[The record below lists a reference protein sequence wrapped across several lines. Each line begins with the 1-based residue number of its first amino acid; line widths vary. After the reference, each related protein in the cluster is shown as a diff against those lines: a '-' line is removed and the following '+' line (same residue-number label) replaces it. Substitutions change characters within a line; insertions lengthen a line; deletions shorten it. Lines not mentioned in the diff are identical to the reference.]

1 MRSSAAS
8 IKSEKMLNAPIP
20 STLWSMTWP
29 MIFGVLTLLSFNL
42 VDTFFI
48 SLLGTE
54 SLAAIGFT
62 FPVTF
67 TIISLTIGL
76 GIGTS
81 AVIARK
87 LGADDYE
94 EARHCGSSA
103 LWLAASLV
111 ALLALFGF
119 LFSQPIFSMLGASAE
134 IQPLINQYMNIWFA
148 GAVFL
153 VLPMVG
159 NSILRAAG
167 DTKTPSLIMAAGGLT
182 NAILD
187 PILIFGWGPIP
198 AMGMQGAAYASV
210 SSWLIGFTAII
221 YLLVWRNKLIDPL
234 PPSVKEF
241 IKYARQLMKIGL
253 PAASANMLTPIAMG
267 ILTAIV
273 ATHGAP
279 AVAAFG
285 AGARIESIASVV
297 ILALSMAL
305 PPFISQN
312 FGAGKIRRVQ
322 EAYKTALQ
330 FVLLM
335 QAVMYLCMLALLP
348 LIQLAFARDAE
359 VARVLALF
367 VWIMPIGYGL
377 QGWIILTN
385 SSLNALHLPIQA
397 LWLSIIRLF
406 VMFVPLSWLGNTFF
420 GLPGLFAGGVIANV
434 ITAVIAYRWFMG
446 ETNGQAGIIDK
457 ETAARLQKNA
467 LANAQKP
474 EGEQHGA

>member
-1 MRSSAAS
+1 
-8 IKSEKMLNAPIP
+8 
-20 STLWSMTWP
+20 
-29 MIFGVLTLLSFNL
+29 
-42 VDTFFI
+42 
-48 SLLGTE
+48 
-54 SLAAIGFT
+54 
-62 FPVTF
+62 
-67 TIISLTIGL
+67 
-76 GIGTS
+76 
-81 AVIARK
+81 
-87 LGADDYE
+87 
-94 EARHCGSSA
+94 
-103 LWLAASLV
+103 
-111 ALLALFGF
+111 
-119 LFSQPIFSMLGASAE
+119 
-134 IQPLINQYMNIWFA
+134 
-148 GAVFL
+148 
-153 VLPMVG
+153 MVG

-167 DTKTPSLIMAAGGLT
+167 DTKTPSLIMAAGGLA

-210 SSWLIGFTAII
+210 GSWLIGFAAII
-221 YLLVWRNKLIDPL
+221 YLLVWRNKLIDPI

-241 IKYARQLMKIGL
+241 IKYARQLLKIGL

-322 EAYKTALQ
+322 EAYKTALR

-335 QAVMYLCMLALLP
+335 QAAIYLCMLALLP
-348 LIQLAFARDAE
+348 VIQLAFARDAE

-434 ITAVIAYRWFMG
+434 ITAVIAYRWFMR

-457 ETAARLQKNA
+457 HTAARLQKNA
-467 LANAQKP
+467 EANAQQP

>member
-1 MRSSAAS
+1 MRSSAAA
-8 IKSEKMLNAPIP
+8 KSQEMLNGPIP
-20 STLWSMTWP
+20 KTLWQMTWP
-29 MIFGVLTLLSFNL
+29 MVFGVLTLLSFNL

-87 LGADDYE
+87 LGANDHE
-94 EARHCGSSA
+94 QARHSGSSA
-103 LWLAASLV
+103 LWLAAVLV
-111 ALLALFGF
+111 AALALFGY
-119 LFSQPIFSMLGASAE
+119 LFSRPIFAMLGASAD
-134 IQPLINQYMNIWFA
+134 IQPLIDAYMNIWFF

-159 NSILRAAG
+159 NSILRASG
-167 DTKTPSLIMAAGGLT
+167 DTKTPSLIMAAGGLA

-187 PILIFGWGPIP
+187 PILIFGLGPIP

-210 SSWLIGFTAII
+210 GSWLIGFVAII
-221 YLLVWRNKLIDPL
+221 YLLVWRRKLIDPL
-234 PPSVKEF
+234 PPGLSEF
-241 IKYARQLMKIGL
+241 LLHARQLLKIGL

-267 ILTAIV
+267 VLTAIV
-273 ATHGAP
+273 ATHGAA

-297 ILALSMAL
+297 ILALSMTL

-322 EAYKTALQ
+322 DAYRLALK

-335 QAVMYLCMLALLP
+335 QALMYLCMLALLP
-348 LIQLAFARDAE
+348 LIQLAFARDTE
-359 VARVLALF
+359 VATILAWF
-367 VWIMPIGYGL
+367 VWIMPLGYGL
-377 QGWIILTN
+377 QGCIILTN
-385 SSLNALHLPIQA
+385 SSLNALHLPLQA
-397 LWLSIIRLF
+397 LLLSVVRLF
-406 VMFVPLSWLGNTFF
+406 IMFVPLSWLGNYWF
-420 GLPGLFAGGVIANV
+420 GLPGLFAGGVIANGV
-434 ITAVIAYRWFMG
+434 TAVIAYRWFMR
-446 ETNGQAGIIDK
+446 ETNGQAGQL
-457 ETAARLQKNA
+457 THQVAASA
-467 LANAQKP
+467 HPVA
-474 EGEQHGA
+474 GEKHGT